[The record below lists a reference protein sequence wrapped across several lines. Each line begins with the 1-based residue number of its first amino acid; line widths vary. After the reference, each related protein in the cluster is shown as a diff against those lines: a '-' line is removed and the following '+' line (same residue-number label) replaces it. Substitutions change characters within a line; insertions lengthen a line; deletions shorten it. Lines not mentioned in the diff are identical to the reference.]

1 LREDGK
7 VMKGPNYF
15 RPNIGGILEA
25 HARGTALRETAV
37 EMGIPHVDRM
47 AWTPQSSGGA
57 NADAALEGAVA
68 EGARNPEVAL

>member
-1 LREDGK
+1 
-7 VMKGPNYF
+7 
-15 RPNIGGILEA
+15 
-25 HARGTALRETAV
+25 V